1 MSNNKRISKKI
12 INKLLQI
19 SIVFVTIL
27 TSLCLV
33 PYIDHKVAYASDEK
47 YKDLIGEWSAVW
59 PGDRGDRS
67 TIVIHEVNEE
77 KSKARITYNVDLTGE
92 GREEYEFNAD
102 FSSKPPP
109 TLKFNVRG
117 KDFTC
122 VFYKRR
128 KKLGVSFVGDFSNSC
143 EMRKRPQVMSQ
154 IDDLLEKN
162 PLPDGK
168 KAQLISIV
176 ESDATTINLIRSTE
190 GAGLKPHFHRTH
202 NGILYAIKGEGQ
214 LLINDKWVDFKSGS
228 VHFNPLGKTHTI
240 RQVGTEPF
248 VFLSIFTP
256 GMESPD
262 RQFVE

>member
-1 MSNNKRISKKI
+1 MLNNNMMSKNIF
-12 INKLLQI
+12 NKLLQI
-19 SIVFVTIL
+19 SIVIVTIL
-27 TSLCLV
+27 VSLSLV
-33 PYIDHKVAYASDEK
+33 PNSDHKVAYASDEK

-77 KSKARITYNVDLTGE
+77 KSKARITYIVDLAGE
-92 GREEYEFNAD
+92 GREEYEIHAD
-102 FSSKPPP
+102 FSSEPPP

-122 VFYKRR
+122 VFKKRG
-128 KKLGVSFVGDFSNSC
+128 KKLDVSFVGDFSNSC

-168 KAQLISIV
+168 KVQLISIV
-176 ESDATTINLIRSTE
+176 ESDAATVNLIRSTD

-202 NGILYAIKGEGQ
+202 NEILYAIKGEGQ
-214 LLINDKWVDFKSGS
+214 LLINDKWVDFNPGS

-240 RQVGTEPF
+240 KQVGAEPF

-256 GMESPD
+256 GLEWPD